1 MAGKDTGI
9 AFRPVIL
16 KRSTNF
22 GVTSERQAEDKR
34 NDLRKGDKRTALL
47 GKESE
52 KRSKGW

>member
-1 MAGKDTGI
+1 MAGKVTGI